1 MANAALPITSKL
13 VGYGYDLGSTGNTPV
28 SSSSSAHV
36 KGPWTELAASIDEPL
51 DAIQVN
57 VATSGASLY
66 KGLFDVGVGAAGS
79 EQVIVPNAY
88 FETDGRIGFLI
99 QYLLPAHIPAES
111 RVAMRVQTDLA
122 SAVDT
127 YCWFAG
133 WHGGPAFPPGVGRL
147 EEAGVSTASSSAT
160 QVDPGGA
167 ANTKGSW
174 TELVASTVSSWL
186 GFVPI
191 FGNNKNIVEAAA
203 TFRVDIGVGAAGSEQ
218 AVAPNLMVRG
228 DAAMD
233 VKMPYCYPPIWQP
246 IPAGSRIAV
255 RAQSQTTDATDR
267 LVQVALEGIV
277 G

>member
-1 MANAALPITSKL
+1 MTNAALPITSKL
-13 VGYGYDLGSTGNTPV
+13 AGYGYDLASTGNTPV

-36 KGPWTELAASIDEPL
+36 KGSWTELAASIDGPL

-57 VATSGASLY
+57 VSTSGGSLY
-66 KGLFDVGVGAAGS
+66 KGLFDLGVGAAGN

-99 QYLLPAHIPAES
+99 QYLLSAHLPAGS
-111 RVAMRVQTDLA
+111 RVAMRVQDDLA

-127 YCWFAG
+127 FCWLAG
-133 WHGGPAFPPGVGRL
+133 WHGGPVFPAGVGRL
-147 EEAGVSTASSSAT
+147 EEAGIATGSSSAT
-160 QVDPGGA
+160 QVDPGGT

-174 TELVASTVSSWL
+174 TELVASTVSPWL

-191 FGNNKNIVEAAA
+191 FGSNKNNVETAA

-218 AVAPNLMVRG
+218 VVAPNLMVRG

-246 IPAGSRIAV
+246 IPAGSRIAA

-267 LVQVALEGIV
+267 LVQVALEGFV